1 MPITNDTPPDQ
12 AAQILKTVF
21 GYDSFRPLQRD
32 VIDTVLSRRD
42 TLAVMPTGGGKS
54 ICYQVPALIFPGLT
68 IVLSP
73 LIALM
78 HDQVASLEQAGV
90 RAAVLNSSLSRE
102 EWAKNARLV
111 ASLEAKLLYLAPESL
126 ATDRVRELLAGARVD
141 CVTVDEAHCISD
153 WGHDFR
159 PEYRALASAREA
171 FPDAVFLALTA
182 TASAHVRADIKKNLA
197 LASPAEFIASFDRP
211 NIYLEVRPKKN
222 PVHQILAFLAE
233 RPRESGIVYCFSR
246 KQVDDVAAELS
257 SRGYA
262 ALPYHAG
269 LADETRASNQERFL
283 SDEAKIMVA
292 TIAFGMGINKPNV
305 RFVIHFD
312 LPKSLEQYYQEIGRA
327 GRDGEDATALLL
339 YSYGDTKKIQFFM
352 EELSVHDTRA
362 AETHLAAMTDYAQS
376 RTCRRAALL
385 KWFGEAY
392 TPRGEAYTPRGEA
405 YTASDASSYACC
417 DVCDRAPAPDADVT
431 VPAQKL
437 LSCVARTGERYG
449 AAYVIDVLLGSRQKR
464 IVDNGHHRL
473 STWGIGK
480 DVSKDDWFELSR
492 LLVEAGYLAKS
503 SDYGVL
509 SLTRDARDAL
519 TDRSPILLPF
529 AGALVGSLTS
539 ALTDIPSTGAGDLG
553 PGTGSALARK
563 QARLKKP
570 VSSDADPALLS
581 ALRTLRRSLAE
592 EASVPPFVVFSDK
605 TLEELAVKRPA
616 TRDELL
622 SVKGIGEVKA
632 DRYGEFIMR
641 AIRGKE

>member
-1 MPITNDTPPDQ
+1 MPSTNAPHPDQ

-102 EWAKNARLV
+102 EWAQNARLV
-111 ASLEAKLLYLAPESL
+111 ASSEAKLLYLAPESL

-182 TASAHVRADIKKNLA
+182 TASARVRADIKKNLA
-197 LASPAEFIASFDRP
+197 LSSPAEFIASFDRP

-233 RPRESGIVYCFSR
+233 RPRDSGIVYCFSR
-246 KQVDDVAAELS
+246 KQVDDVASELS

-269 LADETRASNQERFL
+269 LADETRAANQERFL

-327 GRDGEDATALLL
+327 GRDGEDSTALLL

-352 EELSVHDTRA
+352 EELSARDSRA

-385 KWFGEAY
+385 KWF
-392 TPRGEAYTPRGEA
+392 GEAYTPRGEA

-529 AGALVGSLTS
+529 AGDLTGTLTGSLTN
-539 ALTDIPSTGAGDLG
+539 ALGNSPSTGADDSV
-553 PGTGSALARK
+553 PGTGNALARK